1 LNKRIYLQIFIT
13 LVITAIISGC
23 SSSGSNITTD
33 DPVRAFEIAKKKF
46 DKKDYSDAVED
57 FSFIKI
63 RFPGT
68 EVSDKVQFYLA
79 ESYFYQKEYLLAE
92 YEYYTFLKNYPL
104 SPLAPDAKYKLGDT
118 YYELSPKYSLDQE
131 YTKEALNEFIE
142 FVEQYPEH
150 KNVGQADKKIKELRN
165 KLAYKDFRTGEIYMK
180 NDNYRAASLY
190 FQNVYDTYIDSDF
203 ADDAMVSNAEAL
215 INGSRFD
222 QAKAVLERFY
232 KLFPNSDQKSRADKL
247 INKMKEFQTFN

>member
-1 LNKRIYLQIFIT
+1 
-13 LVITAIISGC
+13 
-23 SSSGSNITTD
+23 
-33 DPVRAFEIAKKKF
+33 
-46 DKKDYSDAVED
+46 
-57 FSFIKI
+57 
-63 RFPGT
+63 
-68 EVSDKVQFYLA
+68 
-79 ESYFYQKEYLLAE
+79 
-92 YEYYTFLKNYPL
+92 
-104 SPLAPDAKYKLGDT
+104 
-118 YYELSPKYSLDQE
+118 
-131 YTKEALNEFIE
+131 
-142 FVEQYPEH
+142 
-150 KNVGQADKKIKELRN
+150 
-165 KLAYKDFRTGEIYMK
+165 MK